1 MDHLISII
9 KKVLTDSHVIFIAI
23 VVFIYMDFVCY
34 VVRYRK
40 KTHRPKIR
48 KIPSV
53 SKETQ
58 SASSDEY
65 EEDIG
70 NEDMI

>member
-40 KTHRPKIR
+40 KSHRPKIR

-70 NEDMI
+70 NDDMI

>member
-40 KTHRPKIR
+40 KSHRPKIR
-48 KIPSV
+48 KMPLV

>member
-70 NEDMI
+70 NDDMI